1 MHRKVI
7 ALALVVATVDFAV
20 GLSAQQPNSARD
32 LQGFWT
38 NGTATPLQRPPE
50 FADKP
55 TLSEEEAATFEK
67 GGLDRLRKAIPH
79 DDLVTAADIND
90 TYLDTPSMKL
100 AEGRRTSLIVDPPN
114 GRLPAQVPEAQKRAA
129 ARPKRSY
136 ENPETFTLDERCLL
150 STATG
155 GSNATPPMVP
165 NMFGLN
171 FYQIVQTHGHVM
183 ILSEL
188 VHDARVIRIG
198 GQHVPSNVRL
208 WLGDSI
214 GRWEGD
220 TLVADTTNFSPKS
233 AFRGASERLHVVERF
248 TRTAAKTIRYQ
259 VTVEDPDTWAT
270 PWTADIPFT
279 ATDERIFEFACHEA
293 NYSLGNALRAARLDD
308 K

>member
-1 MHRKVI
+1 MRRKVI
-7 ALALVVATVDFAV
+7 ALALVVAAVDFAV
-20 GLSAQQPNSARD
+20 GLSAQQPNTAHD

-55 TLSEEEAATFEK
+55 TLSEEEAAIFEK

-248 TRTAAKTIRYQ
+248 TRTEAKTIRYQ

-279 ATDERIFEFACHEA
+279 ATDERISEFACHEA